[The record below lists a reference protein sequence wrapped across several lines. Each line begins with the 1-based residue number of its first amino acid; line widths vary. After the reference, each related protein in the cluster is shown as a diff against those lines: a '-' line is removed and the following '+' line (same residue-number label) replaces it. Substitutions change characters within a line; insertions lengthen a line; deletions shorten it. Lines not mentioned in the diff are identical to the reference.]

1 MRGKWMSDWTSAGEH
16 AAIGRAAKSHRFY
29 LLRVL
34 CHHGLGNHNSAT
46 YLPNLKGPDYA
57 TQIDK

>member
-1 MRGKWMSDWTSAGEH
+1 MSDWTSTGEH
-16 AAIGRAAKSHRFY
+16 AAMGRAAKSHRFY

-34 CHHGLGNHNSAT
+34 CHHGLGKHNPAT